1 MRVFRGLDG
10 LHSVSGW
17 MCESLFHFWRV
28 TFNSSLMSTLTTF
41 IQRITLMLVVPLYQT
56 TFYSNIP
63 VLQAVEIK
71 TSSIGDLASERLIW
85 SSSVASFD
93 KKLTSSFFDTDVHK
107 RSSWVVRH
115 CGNMKYNRVWR
126 KCLEINGSTE
136 LTILCIAKKLC

>member
-1 MRVFRGLDG
+1 
-10 LHSVSGW
+10 
-17 MCESLFHFWRV
+17 
-28 TFNSSLMSTLTTF
+28 MSTLTTF

-107 RSSWVVRH
+107 RSS
-115 CGNMKYNRVWR
+115 
-126 KCLEINGSTE
+126 
-136 LTILCIAKKLC
+136 